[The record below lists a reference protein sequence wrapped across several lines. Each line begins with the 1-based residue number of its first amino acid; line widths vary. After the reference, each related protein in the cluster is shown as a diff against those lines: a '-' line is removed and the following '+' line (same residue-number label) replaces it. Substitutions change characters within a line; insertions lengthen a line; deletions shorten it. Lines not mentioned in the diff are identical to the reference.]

1 MVSKRILIIT
11 DSLGAP
17 RNDVEIITYDETWV
31 GLITKYFQS
40 QGHEVIGFTDN
51 GLSSTMLLNYVK
63 SKLTLYN
70 PDIVV
75 TQYGIV
81 DCAPRVLK
89 NREILLSKLF
99 FLSKPVHYIAKKYH
113 APLSKLRNICLTP
126 FPLFKENVEEIYALF
141 KKNNKA
147 EVVTIAIAPAND
159 DYIKKSPQI
168 QNKIEQYNT
177 VLQFHCDKFIEYGDV
192 GPTILFLP
200 DAHHLNKK
208 GHETLYQKLL
218 TCF

>member
-1 MVSKRILIIT
+1 MPQRILIAT

-17 RNDVEIITYDETWV
+17 RNDEEVITYDETWV
-31 GLITKYFQS
+31 GMITKNLKS
-40 QGHEVIGFTDN
+40 QGHEVIAFTDN
-51 GLSSTMLLNYVK
+51 GLSSIALFRNVK

-70 PDIVV
+70 PDIVI

-113 APLSKLRNICLTP
+113 APLSKIRNICLTP
-126 FPLFKENVEEIYALF
+126 LTLFQENVEEIYTLF
-141 KKNNKA
+141 KTDNNA
-147 EVVTIAIAPAND
+147 QIITIAIAPANE
-159 DYIKKSPQI
+159 DYINKSPRI
-168 QNKIEQYNT
+168 QDNIDRYNT
-177 VLQFHCDKFIEYGDV
+177 ALKDQCDQFITYEGVDAS
-192 GPTILFLP
+192 TIYLP

-208 GHETLYQKLL
+208 GHEVLYQKLL
-218 TCF
+218 TAF